1 MKSFLLK
8 KTFFQ
13 EKIMMSKRLK
23 KENLMLE
30 CVLKMITYKEEI
42 LNKVKKNF
50 KFIIYFIVTFFFYI
64 KLNIVVYFHFTKI
77 VPALTYIFQILQVDM
92 TTLKIRNVI

>member
-30 CVLKMITYKEEI
+30 CVLKMTTYKEEI

-50 KFIIYFIVTFFFYI
+50 KFIIYFIVTFFFLY
-64 KLNIVVYFHFTKI
+64 KVKYCSLFSFY
-77 VPALTYIFQILQVDM
+77 
-92 TTLKIRNVI
+92 